1 MGEVYRATDLRY
13 GEPVAIKMLVADDAS
28 DQHRKRFVREISAL
42 RKLYHPN
49 IVGYVDAFASE
60 DRMYLVMEYVGGGT
74 LAHTM
79 QSYGQ
84 LPADLFMQIARKVIE
99 AIGSAHELGIVHR
112 DLKPTNILLGVDG
125 EPKVADFGL
134 AKLTNFSTI
143 TLGGGAMGT
152 LAYMPPEA
160 FEMQAL
166 QDHRGDIWAMGVI
179 FYQML
184 AGSLPFPGQGKAELV
199 RAILQ
204 DPPISLEWFRKDLPP
219 NWYDAIAHCLE
230 KSAAGRY
237 QTAPELLEDLQR
249 PTRAQSATPSKGPPP
264 ASGGLLP
271 TIVDFGPDPLVG
283 VEAKPRTPPP
293 VAVDDQPTQ
302 VPDRTEVGITPG
314 RYWSRWAVDQ
324 ADKMARRRRALLP
337 PAVQMFASFLV
348 WVSVVLIVSSS
359 LMITLDYIDP
369 TLGGALGLAAGNL
382 RSVLVA
388 GGLMFILGMVFNLFH
403 VAPRQRLELLLIVA
417 LTVAN
422 WFFLFSGRVVIPYI
436 GLVEAAMLG
445 TIFFA
450 ILIILFFRI
459 QSD

>member
-1 MGEVYRATDLRY
+1 MARASSHGIGKGALIGDTLKDRYLIQARLGRGAMGEVYRATDLRY

-219 NWYDAIAHCLE
+219 TGMTPLPTAWRSRRRAGTRPRLSYLRTC
-230 KSAAGRY
+230 SAPRARRAPRRRRGR
-237 QTAPELLEDLQR
+237 LQR
-249 PTRAQSATPSKGPPP
+249 RVGCCPRLSISAPTRWSAW
-264 ASGGLLP
+264 
-271 TIVDFGPDPLVG
+271 
-283 VEAKPRTPPP
+283 R
-293 VAVDDQPTQ
+293 
-302 VPDRTEVGITPG
+302 R
-314 RYWSRWAVDQ
+314 SR
-324 ADKMARRRRALLP
+324 ARRRRWRSMTTP
-337 PAVQMFASFLV
+337 PRS
-348 WVSVVLIVSSS
+348 
-359 LMITLDYIDP
+359 P
-369 TLGGALGLAAGNL
+369 TGQRSGSHRGGTGHAGQSIRPTRWPAAG
-382 RSVLVA
+382 
-388 GGLMFILGMVFNLFH
+388 
-403 VAPRQRLELLLIVA
+403 APSCRRPCRCSPVSWCGSA
-417 LTVAN
+417 
-422 WFFLFSGRVVIPYI
+422 SC
-436 GLVEAAMLG
+436 
-445 TIFFA
+445 
-450 ILIILFFRI
+450 
-459 QSD
+459 